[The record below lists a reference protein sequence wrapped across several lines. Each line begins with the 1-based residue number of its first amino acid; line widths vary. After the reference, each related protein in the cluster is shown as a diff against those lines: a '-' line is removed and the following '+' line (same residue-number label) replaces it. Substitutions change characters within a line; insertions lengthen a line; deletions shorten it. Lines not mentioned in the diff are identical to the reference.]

1 MRTLLLAIRTENA
14 KLFRSYVLWGTLVFF
29 LFVTGIRVGEGDWAT
44 YLKNVVFM
52 FASVF
57 GIVGFGAV
65 AGWTFGREY
74 ADRTIKDLLAL
85 PVSRGKIVAAKS
97 LSAIIGCL
105 MIVLITFTF
114 ALLLGFILGMP
125 GFSMEVMLQQL
136 LQLLIISGLH
146 LLLCG
151 PVVGIACLS
160 RGYLAAMAFAFCTLM
175 VALITGPTPLGT
187 YLPWSIPALQ
197 LAQSAGG
204 EVFPLAAASYLIP
217 IVIGLAGYIGTWTWW
232 RWADQ
237 K

>member
-1 MRTLLLAIRTENA
+1 MKSLLTAIRTENI

-29 LFVTGIRVGEGDWAT
+29 LFVTTIRVGEGDWAT
-44 YLKNVVFM
+44 YLGNVAFM

-74 ADRTIKDLLAL
+74 TDRTMKDLLAL

-97 LSAIIGCL
+97 ASAIAGCL
-105 MIVLITFTF
+105 MIVMITFAF
-114 ALLLGFILGMP
+114 ALLLGFIVGVP
-125 GFSMEVMLQQL
+125 GFSVDQMLQHL

-151 PVVGIACLS
+151 PVVMIASVS
-160 RGYLAAMAFAFCTLM
+160 RGYLAPMAFAFCTLM
-175 VALITGPTPLGT
+175 VALIAGPTQLGA

-197 LAQSAGG
+197 LARSGG
-204 EVFPLAAASYLIP
+204 AAFPLEPASYIIP
-217 IVIGLAGYIGTWTWW
+217 IVVGFAGYVGTWAWW